1 MSLQKHPESKKT
13 ESSEDDALYAS
24 WGALGGGAIG
34 LILTLFAGHWLS
46 NTATLGVLGYI
57 IGALI
62 DRRRK

>member
-1 MSLQKHPESKKT
+1 MSLQKHTKSKKT
-13 ESSEDDALYAS
+13 EPSEDHAHYAS
-24 WGALGGGAIG
+24 WGALAGGAIG
-34 LILTLFAGHWLS
+34 LILTLIAGHWLS